1 MADTR
6 VHAPVPT
13 RVLQR
18 SGLMQEILA
27 DAIGATAQDGTV
39 RLLEAGCG
47 QRWDIDVPDVTLRIT
62 GVDLDADAM
71 QLRLERVGDLED
83 WIVGDLRTVEL
94 PAGQFDVVYCSYLL
108 EHIEGAEAVLD
119 RLIAA
124 LRPGG
129 RLVVR
134 VPDGNSVYGWAAK
147 HAPFRL
153 QVAYKRWIEGYP
165 DAGKP
170 GHAPYPVVYDSVV
183 CLQGMREYARTRGL
197 QTVEEVGSNTYVAGT
212 FKAAAPAVQTLLNAV
227 AAASRGRLT
236 ATHNN
241 LALVFEVAG

>member
-1 MADTR
+1 MAEAR
-6 VHAPVPT
+6 VPAPVPE
-13 RVLQR
+13 RVLQK

-27 DAIGATAQDGTV
+27 DAIAGTARGGTV

-47 QRWDIDVPDVTLRIT
+47 QRWDIEVPGVVLKIT

-94 PAGQFDVVYCSYLL
+94 PSGQFDVVYCSYLL
-108 EHIEGAEAVLD
+108 EHIDGAEGVLD
-119 RLIAA
+119 RLVAA
-124 LRPGG
+124 LRVGG

-134 VPDGNSVYGWAAK
+134 VPDGSSVYGWAAK
-147 HAPFRL
+147 HAPFRV

-170 GHAPYPVVYDSVV
+170 GHAPYPVFYDSVV
-183 CLQGMREYARTRGL
+183 SLQGMRRYAEARGL
-197 QTVEEVGSNTYVAGT
+197 RIVAEVGSNTYVAGT
-212 FKAAAPAVQTLLNAV
+212 FKAAAPAVQALLNAV

-241 LALVFEVAG
+241 IAVVFEVTS